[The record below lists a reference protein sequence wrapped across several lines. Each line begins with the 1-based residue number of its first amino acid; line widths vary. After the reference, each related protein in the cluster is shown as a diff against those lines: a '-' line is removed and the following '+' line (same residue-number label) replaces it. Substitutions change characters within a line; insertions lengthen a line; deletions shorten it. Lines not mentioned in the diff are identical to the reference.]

1 MRVIIGHSSWTEEIL
16 MATKW
21 VRRGVFV
28 AAVMFVA
35 GGLAFAYMHYVPRR
49 TPAGQPPLLFLEE
62 GDLKPLEEAF
72 NAHAD
77 STRILV
83 MLSPT

>member
-1 MRVIIGHSSWTEEIL
+1 

-21 VRRGVFV
+21 VKRGVFA
-28 AAVMFVA
+28 AAVLLVA
-35 GGLAFAYMHYVPRR
+35 GGLAFAYMQYGPRR
-49 TPAGQPPLLFLEE
+49 TPAGQPPLLFLAE